1 MKIISITLIL
11 SLLLFNVS
19 FGQTK
24 SKLLK
29 IYCITEYIDGYVIKA
44 VDTINHDTLNII
56 STKETIINQKK
67 YRKLLVG
74 KEYNFEYN
82 DYVSSAAA
90 VANSFAIRIKTT
102 IVWRNSNSVKDR
114 PVFSQ
119 NTKGLW
125 IKK

>member
-1 MKIISITLIL
+1 MKTIVITVVL
-11 SLLLFNVS
+11 SLLLSGFS
-19 FGQTK
+19 FGQVK
-24 SKLLK
+24 SKHLK

-44 VDTINHDTLNII
+44 VDTTSNDTLNII
-56 STKETIINQKK
+56 STKETITNKRK

-74 KEYNFEYN
+74 EAYNFEYN
-82 DYVSSAAA
+82 DYVSNAAA

-102 IVWRNSNSVKDR
+102 IVWRNSDRVKER